1 MNYSVS
7 LKKNAQTLEE
17 ILTVIVQIASEEN
30 DSVNPYDDTP
40 PTLALT
46 TAWSYAIHMK
56 NKAVYP
62 IFNKLIQ
69 LAL

>member
-17 ILTVIVQIASEEN
+17 ILTVVVQIASEEN

-46 TAWSYAIHMK
+46 TA
-56 NKAVYP
+56 
-62 IFNKLIQ
+62 
-69 LAL
+69 